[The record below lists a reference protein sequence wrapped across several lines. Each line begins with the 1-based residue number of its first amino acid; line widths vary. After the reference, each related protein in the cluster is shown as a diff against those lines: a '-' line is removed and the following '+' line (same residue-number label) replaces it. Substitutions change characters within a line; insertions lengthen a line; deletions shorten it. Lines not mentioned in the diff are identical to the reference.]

1 MVEIDI
7 PKLTE
12 LSNDM
17 DEIQYWFTIAMYVV
31 FGIFVLIILLVLYR
45 ILCCGVCLVK
55 GVYSPFGCLW
65 RCCNR
70 KKEERLLP
78 KDGDPITRRSFV

>member
-55 GVYSPFGCLW
+55 GVYSPFGCL
-65 RCCNR
+65 CNR